1 MERADNVM
9 PEPAGLLELLER
21 VASVRLLVIG
31 DAMLDHYIFGDAAR
45 LSPEAPVPVVRVE
58 RDVLRP
64 GGAANTAVNVR
75 ALGATAELAAV
86 VGDDE
91 NGRELRR
98 TLEEGAVDVRGLVVA
113 AGRPTTWKGRVIA
126 RQQQLVRLDREVDGD
141 IPAELEGKLLAH
153 FADALERAH
162 GVILSDYGKGTVT
175 ARVAAEVIA
184 RVRDA
189 GKVVCVDP
197 KENHF
202 GLYKNVTSV
211 TPNHHEAA
219 AAAGIRER
227 DDAELQRTGAALLE
241 MLGADSVLITWGERG
256 MVLFAADGSTAHIPT
271 RAREVFDVAGA
282 GDTVAATFAAA
293 LAAGGSHLAAA
304 QLANF
309 AASVVVAK
317 VGTAT
322 ATPAEI
328 KSAVETYY
336 ETTPRE

>member
-1 MERADNVM
+1 MTET
-9 PEPAGLLELLER
+9 AGLLDILER
-21 VASVRLLVIG
+21 VASTRLLVIG
-31 DAMLDHYIFGDAAR
+31 DAMLDHYVFGDAAR

-75 ALGATAELAAV
+75 ALGAAAELAAV
-86 VGDDE
+86 AGDDE

-98 TLEEGAVDVRGLVVA
+98 ALQEGAVDVAGLIVA
-113 AGRPTTWKGRVIA
+113 AGRPTTWKSRVIA

-141 IPAELEGKLLAH
+141 ISAELEDELLAR
-153 FADALERAH
+153 FADALKRAD
-162 GVILSDYGKGTVT
+162 GVILSDYGKGTIT
-175 ARVAAEVIA
+175 ARVAAEVIG
-184 RVRDA
+184 RSRDA

-219 AAAGIRER
+219 AAVGVRGR
-227 DDAELQRTGAALLE
+227 DDPDLERTGAALLA

-256 MVLFAADGSTAHIPT
+256 MVLFAADGSTSRIPT
-271 RAREVFDVAGA
+271 RAREVYDVAGA

-293 LAAGGSHLAAA
+293 LAAGASHLAAA

-322 ATPAEI
+322 ASPEEI
-328 KSAVETYY
+328 TSAVETYY
-336 ETTPRE
+336 EETPRE

>member
-1 MERADNVM
+1 MA
-9 PEPAGLLELLER
+9 EPAALLELLDR
-21 VASVRLLVIG
+21 VAATRLLIVG
-31 DAMLDHYIFGDAAR
+31 DAMLDHYVFGDAAR

-75 ALGATAELAAV
+75 ALGAAAEMVAV
-86 VGDDE
+86 AGDDE
-91 NGRELRR
+91 NGRALRR
-98 TLEEGAVDVRGLVVA
+98 ILGEEEVEAGGMVVA
-113 AGRPTTWKGRVIA
+113 PDRPTTWKGRVVA

-141 IPAELEGKLLAH
+141 ISAELEDELLGH
-153 FADALERAH
+153 FGRALARAD

-175 ARVAAEVIA
+175 ARVAGEVISRA
-184 RVRDA
+184 RAAD
-189 GKVVCVDP
+189 KVVCVDP

-219 AAAGIRER
+219 AAANIRER
-227 DDAELQRTGAALLE
+227 DDPTLERTGAALLE
-241 MLGADSVLITWGERG
+241 MLASESVLITWGERG
-256 MVLFAADGSTAHIPT
+256 MVLFGADGSTERIPT
-271 RAREVFDVAGA
+271 RAREVYDVAGA
-282 GDTVAATFAAA
+282 GDTVAAAFAAA

-328 KSAVETYY
+328 RDAVETYY
-336 ETTPRE
+336 GEKAP

>member
-1 MERADNVM
+1 MV
-9 PEPAGLLELLER
+9 
-21 VASVRLLVIG
+21 
-31 DAMLDHYIFGDAAR
+31 DHYVFGDAAR

-58 RDVLRP
+58 RDVLLP

-75 ALGATAELAAV
+75 ALGAAAELAAV
-86 VGDDE
+86 AGDDE

-98 TLEEGAVDVRGLVVA
+98 ALEEGAVDVGGLVVA
-113 AGRPTTWKGRVIA
+113 PGRPTTWKGRVIA

-141 IPAELEGKLLAH
+141 IPAELEEELVERLADGLTR
-153 FADALERAH
+153 AD
-162 GVILSDYGKGTVT
+162 GVILSDYGKGTIT
-175 ARVAAEVIA
+175 ARVAAEVIG
-184 RVRDA
+184 RSRDA

-219 AAAGIRER
+219 AAVGVRER
-227 DDAELQRTGAALLE
+227 DDPELARTGAALLA

-256 MVLFAADGSTAHIPT
+256 MVLFAADGSTSHIPT
-271 RAREVFDVAGA
+271 RAREVYDVAGA

-322 ATPAEI
+322 ASPAEI
-328 KSAVETYY
+328 KAAVETYY
-336 ETTPRE
+336 EDK

>member
-1 MERADNVM
+1 MAETT
-9 PEPAGLLELLER
+9 ELLKLLER
-21 VASVRLLVIG
+21 ASSARVLIVG
-31 DAMLDHYIFGDAAR
+31 DAILDHYVFGDAAR

-75 ALGATAELAAV
+75 ALGAAAELVAV
-86 VGDDE
+86 AGDDE
-91 NGRELRR
+91 NGRALARM
-98 TLEEGAVDVRGLVVA
+98 LEDEGVGGGLVVS
-113 AGRPTTWKGRVIA
+113 GERPTTWKGRVVA
-126 RQQQLVRLDREVDGD
+126 RHQQLVRLDREVDGD
-141 IPAELEGKLLAH
+141 VNAELEDELLGRFDEGLAR
-153 FADALERAH
+153 AD

-175 ARVAAEVIA
+175 ARVAAEVISRA
-184 RVRDA
+184 AKA

-197 KENHF
+197 KVDHF
-202 GLYKNVTSV
+202 SLYKNVTSV

-219 AAAGIRER
+219 AATGIREA
-227 DDAELQRTGAALLE
+227 DDPTLERTGAALLDAIRSE
-241 MLGADSVLITWGERG
+241 SVLITWGERG
-256 MVLFAADGSTAHIPT
+256 MVLFSADGSTDRIPT

-282 GDTVAATFAAA
+282 GDTVVATFAAA

-322 ATPAEI
+322 ATPEEI
-328 KSAVETYY
+328 EKAVERYY
-336 ETTPRE
+336 EAKAS

>member
-1 MERADNVM
+1 ME
-9 PEPAGLLELLER
+9 ETTELLKILER
-21 VASVRLLVIG
+21 VASTRLLVIG
-31 DAMLDHYIFGDAAR
+31 DAMLDHYVFGDAAR

-58 RDVLRP
+58 RDILRP

-75 ALGATAELAAV
+75 ALGAAAELAAV
-86 VGDDE
+86 AGDDE
-91 NGRELRR
+91 NGRALRSS
-98 TLEEGAVDVRGLVVA
+98 LEEDGVDVSGLVTA

-141 IPAELEGKLLAH
+141 IPAELEDELLAR
-153 FADALERAH
+153 FAEGLARAD
-162 GVILSDYGKGTVT
+162 GVILSDYGKGAIT

-184 RVRDA
+184 QSREA

-202 GLYKNVTSV
+202 KLYKNVTSL

-219 AAAGIRER
+219 AAAGIRGR
-227 DDAELQRTGAALLE
+227 DDPDLSRTGAALLE
-241 MLGADSVLITWGERG
+241 MLASDSVLVTWGERG
-256 MVLFAADGSTAHIPT
+256 MVLFGADGSATHIPT
-271 RAREVFDVAGA
+271 RAREVYDVAGA

-293 LAAGGSHLAAA
+293 LAAGASHLAAA

-322 ATPAEI
+322 ASPEEI
-328 KSAVETYY
+328 KEAVETYY
-336 ETTPRE
+336 EDIPHE

>member
-1 MERADNVM
+1 VARADKT
-9 PEPAGLLELLER
+9 PTEPAALLALLER
-21 VASVRLLVIG
+21 VAASRLLVVG
-31 DAMLDHYIFGDAAR
+31 DAMLDHYVFGDAAR
-45 LSPEAPVPVVRVE
+45 LSPEAPVPVVRVA

-75 ALGATAELAAV
+75 ALGAAAELAAV

-91 NGRELRR
+91 NGRALRR
-98 TLEEGAVDVRGLVVA
+98 ILEEEGVA
-113 AGRPTTWKGRVIA
+113 AAELIVAEGRPTTWKGRVVA

-141 IPAELEGKLLAH
+141 LDA
-153 FADALERAH
+153 ALEDEILARFAEALGRAD

-175 ARVAAEVIA
+175 ARVAAEIIA
-184 RVRDA
+184 RARGA

-202 GLYKNVTSV
+202 GLYRNVTSV
-211 TPNHHEAA
+211 TPNHQEAA

-227 DDAELQRTGAALLE
+227 DDPELERTGAALLE
-241 MLGADSVLITWGERG
+241 LLASDSVLVTWGERG
-256 MVLFAADGSTAHIPT
+256 MVLFSADGSVDRIPT

-282 GDTVAATFAAA
+282 GDTVVATFAAA
-293 LAAGGSHLAAA
+293 LAAGASHLAAA

-322 ATPAEI
+322 ATPEEI
-328 KSAVETYY
+328 KEAVETYY
-336 ETTPRE
+336 EANADE

>member
-9 PEPAGLLELLER
+9 PEPAGLLEILER
-21 VASVRLLVIG
+21 VASTRLLVIG
-31 DAMLDHYIFGDAAR
+31 DAMLDHYVFGDAAR

-75 ALGATAELAAV
+75 ALGAAAELAAV
-86 VGDDE
+86 AGDDE

-98 TLEEGAVDVRGLVVA
+98 TLEEGAVDVRGLIVA

-141 IPAELEGKLLAH
+141 ISTELEDELLAY
-153 FADALERAH
+153 FADALKRAD
-162 GVILSDYGKGTVT
+162 GVILSDYGKGAIT
-175 ARVAAEVIA
+175 ARVAAEVITRA
-184 RVRDA
+184 RDA

-227 DDAELQRTGAALLE
+227 DDPDLERTGAALLT
-241 MLGADSVLITWGERG
+241 MLAADSVLITWGERG
-256 MVLFAADGSTAHIPT
+256 MVLFAADGSTSRIPT
-271 RAREVFDVAGA
+271 RAREVYDVAGA

-293 LAAGGSHLAAA
+293 LAAGASHLAAA

-317 VGTAT
+317 MGTAT
-322 ATPAEI
+322 ASPAEV

-336 ETTPRE
+336 EATPRE

>member
-1 MERADNVM
+1 MAETKEMLD
-9 PEPAGLLELLER
+9 LLGR
-21 VASVRLLVIG
+21 VAATRILVVG
-31 DAMLDHYIFGDAAR
+31 DAMLDHYVFGDAAR

-75 ALGATAELAAV
+75 ALGAEAELAAV

-91 NGRELRR
+91 NGRALRR
-98 TLEEGAVDVRGLVVA
+98 LLEEEGLDPGGLVTA
-113 AGRPTTWKGRVIA
+113 ADRPTTWKGRVVA
-126 RQQQLVRLDREVDGD
+126 RQQQLVRLDRESDGELN
-141 IPAELEGKLLAH
+141 AEQQDELLAR
-153 FADALERAH
+153 FAEGLARAD
-162 GVILSDYGKGTVT
+162 GVILSDYGKGAIT

-184 RVRDA
+184 RARDA

-202 GLYKNVTSV
+202 ALYRDVTSI

-219 AAAGIRER
+219 AATGIRAA
-227 DDAELQRTGAALLE
+227 DDPTLERTGAALLA
-241 MLGADSVLITWGERG
+241 MLASDSVLITWGERG
-256 MVLFAADGSTAHIPT
+256 MVLFGADGAVTRIPT
-271 RAREVFDVAGA
+271 RAREVYDVAGA
-282 GDTVAATFAAA
+282 GDTVVAAFAAA
-293 LAAGGSHLAAA
+293 LAAGSNHIAAA

-328 KSAVETYY
+328 KAAIESCPPA
-336 ETTPRE
+336 

>member
-1 MERADNVM
+1 MARADKTLT
-9 PEPAGLLELLER
+9 EPAALLALLER
-21 VASVRLLVIG
+21 VAAARLLVVG
-31 DAMLDHYIFGDAAR
+31 DAMLDHYV
-45 LSPEAPVPVVRVE
+45 LSPEAPVPVVRVA

-75 ALGATAELAAV
+75 ALGAAAELAAV

-91 NGRELRR
+91 NGRALRR
-98 TLEEGAVDVRGLVVA
+98 ILEEEGVA
-113 AGRPTTWKGRVIA
+113 AGELIVAEGRPTTWKGRVVA

-141 IPAELEGKLLAH
+141 IEA
-153 FADALERAH
+153 ALEDELLGRFAEALGRAD

-175 ARVAAEVIA
+175 ARVAAEIIA
-184 RVRDA
+184 RARDA
-189 GKVVCVDP
+189 GEVVCVDP

-202 GLYKNVTSV
+202 GLYRNVTSV
-211 TPNHHEAA
+211 TPNHQEAT

-227 DDAELQRTGAALLE
+227 DDPELERTGAALLE
-241 MLGADSVLITWGERG
+241 LLASDSVLVTCGERG
-256 MVLFAADGSTAHIPT
+256 MVLFSADGSVDRIPT

-282 GDTVAATFAAA
+282 GDTVVATFAAA
-293 LAAGGSHLAAA
+293 LAAGANHLAAA

-322 ATPAEI
+322 ATPEEI
-328 KSAVETYY
+328 KYAVETYY
-336 ETTPRE
+336 EANPVE

>member
-1 MERADNVM
+1 MAETRETLD
-9 PEPAGLLELLER
+9 LLAR
-21 VASVRLLVIG
+21 VAATRILVVG
-31 DAMLDHYIFGDAAR
+31 DAMLDHYVFGDAAR

-75 ALGATAELAAV
+75 ALGAEAELAAV

-91 NGRELRR
+91 NGRALRR
-98 TLEEGAVDVRGLVVA
+98 LLQEEGVDPDGLVVTDD
-113 AGRPTTWKGRVIA
+113 RPTTWKGRVIA
-126 RQQQLVRLDREVDGD
+126 RQQQLVRLDREYDG
-141 IPAELEGKLLAH
+141 ELGPGLEDELLAR
-153 FADALERAH
+153 FDEGLARAD
-162 GVILSDYGKGTVT
+162 GVILSDYGKGAIT

-184 RVRDA
+184 GTTAA

-202 GLYKNVTSV
+202 ALYRDVTSI

-219 AAAGIRER
+219 AATGIRAA
-227 DDAELQRTGAALLE
+227 DDPDLERTGAALLE
-241 MLGADSVLITWGERG
+241 LLASDSVLITWGERG
-256 MVLFAADGSTAHIPT
+256 MVLFGADGSVERIPT
-271 RAREVFDVAGA
+271 RAREVYDVAGA
-282 GDTVAATFAAA
+282 GDTVVATFAAA
-293 LAAGGSHLAAA
+293 LAAGSSHLAAA

-322 ATPAEI
+322 ATPEEI
-328 KSAVETYY
+328 ARAVELFHKGDAA
-336 ETTPRE
+336 

>member
-1 MERADNVM
+1 MADTAEM
-9 PEPAGLLELLER
+9 IDLLNS
-21 VASVRLLVIG
+21 VAATRLLVVG
-31 DAMLDHYIFGDAAR
+31 DAMVDHYVFGDAAR

-75 ALGATAELAAV
+75 ALGAEAELAAV

-91 NGRELRR
+91 NGRALGRL
-98 TLEEGAVDVRGLVVA
+98 LEEEGVDPGGLVVA
-113 AGRPTTWKGRVIA
+113 ADRPTTWKGRVVA
-126 RQQQLVRLDREVDGD
+126 RQQQLVRLDREHDGELS
-141 IPAELEGKLLAH
+141 PELEDGLLSR
-153 FADALERAH
+153 FAAGLARAD
-162 GVILSDYGKGTVT
+162 GVILSDYGKGAVT

-184 RVRDA
+184 ATTAA

-202 GLYKNVTSV
+202 ALYRGVTSI

-219 AAAGIRER
+219 AATGIRT
-227 DDAELQRTGAALLE
+227 DDDPTLERTGAALLE
-241 MLGADSVLITWGERG
+241 MLASDSALVTWGERG
-256 MVLFAADGSTAHIPT
+256 MVLFVADGSAERIPT
-271 RAREVFDVAGA
+271 RAREVYDVAGA
-282 GDTVAATFAAA
+282 GDTVVATFAAA
-293 LAAGGSHLAAA
+293 LAAGGSHLASA

-322 ATPAEI
+322 ATPEEI
-328 KSAVETYY
+328 TRAVEAFY
-336 ETTPRE
+336 EG

>member
-1 MERADNVM
+1 MA
-9 PEPAGLLELLER
+9 EPAALLELLDR
-21 VASVRLLVIG
+21 VAATRLAVVG
-31 DAMLDHYIFGDAAR
+31 DAMLDHYVFGDAAR

-75 ALGATAELAAV
+75 ALGTAAELIAV
-86 VGDDE
+86 AGDDE
-91 NGRELRR
+91 NGRALARI
-98 TLEEGAVDVRGLVVA
+98 LDEEGVAAPGLVVTD
-113 AGRPTTWKGRVIA
+113 GRPTTWKGRVIA
-126 RQQQLVRLDREVDGD
+126 RHQQLVRLDREVDGD
-141 IPAELEGKLLAH
+141 ISAELE
-153 FADALERAH
+153 DALLGHFDRALARAD
-162 GVILSDYGKGTVT
+162 GVILSDYGKGVVT
-175 ARVAAEVIA
+175 ARVAAEVISRA
-184 RVRDA
+184 RRA

-202 GLYKNVTSV
+202 GLYKNVTSI

-227 DDAELQRTGAALLE
+227 DDPTLERTGAALLK
-241 MLGADSVLITWGERG
+241 MLRADSVLITWGERG
-256 MVLFAADGSTAHIPT
+256 MVLFADDGSTDRIAT
-271 RAREVFDVAGA
+271 RAREVYDVAGA

-322 ATPAEI
+322 ASPDEI
-328 KSAVETYY
+328 RDAVERYY
-336 ETTPRE
+336 GEKAS